1 MLEGFSVSQYDL
13 EQRGPGDL
21 LGIRQSGL
29 PAFILGDLQKD
40 SVLMEICMQ
49 DAKDI
54 LVRQVD
60 RPILKYA
67 REAVENVSY
76 ID

>member
-1 MLEGFSVSQYDL
+1 
-13 EQRGPGDL
+13 L

-29 PAFILGDLQKD
+29 PAFILGDMQKD
-40 SVLMEICMQ
+40 SVMMEICMQ
-49 DAKDI
+49 DARDI
-54 LVRQVD
+54 LIRQAD
-60 RPILKYA
+60 QPILKYA